1 MPFLSLSLYNFRN
14 LKNDNINL
22 NFKEVFFVGENGQG
36 KSNLLEALY
45 YSAYGSSFR
54 THSDSQIIKNLQQN
68 FSLISMYS
76 NEKESLQRI
85 KIIYDKKKS
94 IEKNG
99 KKIHDRKELVN
110 TIPCVVFCH
119 GDMEFATGEPE
130 CRRFFI
136 DQTLTMYDSVYL
148 DDLRNYKKILK
159 TRNLILKENKYE
171 LLDVYDLQ
179 LVQRGLEIQ
188 KKRKKTVF
196 QINEIFGKLY
206 EEISGIEGVSVKYI
220 PSWKEIDCDY
230 GKRLPSQEELLK
242 FLKEKQDQ
250 DKILGTTFYGPHKD
264 KIIFVKD
271 NKNFIQTAS
280 TGQCRLISLLLR
292 VTQSVYYKRVTNIK
306 PVLLMD
312 DVMLEL
318 DPKKREKFT
327 SMIPEYEQLFCTFLP
342 GEPYENYK
350 KSTTKDY
357 KIENDI
363 LIVYYNNGKV
373 KKFKL

>member
-54 THSDSQIIKNLQQN
+54 THSDSQIIKNLHQN

-230 GKRLPSQEELLK
+230 GKRLPSQEELLE

-350 KSTTKDY
+350 KSTTKVY
-357 KIENDI
+357 KIENGEWSDEER
-363 LIVYYNNGKV
+363 
-373 KKFKL
+373 

>member
-1 MPFLSLSLYNFRN
+1 
-14 LKNDNINL
+14 
-22 NFKEVFFVGENGQG
+22 
-36 KSNLLEALY
+36 
-45 YSAYGSSFR
+45 
-54 THSDSQIIKNLQQN
+54 
-68 FSLISMYS
+68 MYS

-188 KKRKKTVF
+188 KKMFIYV
-196 QINEIFGKLY
+196 IF
-206 EEISGIEGVSVKYI
+206 IA
-220 PSWKEIDCDY
+220 
-230 GKRLPSQEELLK
+230 
-242 FLKEKQDQ
+242 
-250 DKILGTTFYGPHKD
+250 TF
-264 KIIFVKD
+264 
-271 NKNFIQTAS
+271 KNI
-280 TGQCRLISLLLR
+280 G
-292 VTQSVYYKRVTNIK
+292 N
-306 PVLLMD
+306 
-312 DVMLEL
+312 
-318 DPKKREKFT
+318 
-327 SMIPEYEQLFCTFLP
+327 
-342 GEPYENYK
+342 
-350 KSTTKDY
+350 
-357 KIENDI
+357 
-363 LIVYYNNGKV
+363 
-373 KKFKL
+373 

>member
-327 SMIPEYEQLFCTFLP
+327 SMIPAYEQLFCTFLP

-350 KSTTKDY
+350 KSTTKVY
-357 KIENDI
+357 KIENGEWSDEER
-363 LIVYYNNGKV
+363 
-373 KKFKL
+373 

>member
-54 THSDSQIIKNLQQN
+54 THSDSQIIKNLKQN

-119 GDMEFATGEPE
+119 GDMEFATGDPE
-130 CRRFFI
+130 CRRFCI

-230 GKRLPSQEELLK
+230 GKRLPSQEELLEL
-242 FLKEKQDQ
+242 LKEKKDQ
-250 DKILGTTFYGPHKD
+250 DKILETTFYGPHKD

-350 KSTTKDY
+350 KSTTKVY
-357 KIENDI
+357 KIENGEWSDEER
-363 LIVYYNNGKV
+363 
-373 KKFKL
+373 

>member
-54 THSDSQIIKNLQQN
+54 THSDSQIIKNLQHN

-76 NEKESLQRI
+76 NEQESLQRI

-230 GKRLPSQEELLK
+230 GKRLPSQEELLE

-350 KSTTKDY
+350 KSTTKVY
-357 KIENDI
+357 KIENGEWSDEER
-363 LIVYYNNGKV
+363 
-373 KKFKL
+373 

>member
-54 THSDSQIIKNLQQN
+54 THSDSQIIKNSQQN

-76 NEKESLQRI
+76 NEQESLQRI

-148 DDLRNYKKILK
+148 DNLRNYKKILK

-220 PSWKEIDCDY
+220 PSWKEIDCDF
-230 GKRLPSQEELLK
+230 GKRLPTQEEILE

-264 KIIFVKD
+264 KIVFVKD

-350 KSTTKDY
+350 KSTTKVY
-357 KIENDI
+357 KIENGEWSDE
-363 LIVYYNNGKV
+363 KR
-373 KKFKL
+373 

>member
-1 MPFLSLSLYNFRN
+1 
-14 LKNDNINL
+14 
-22 NFKEVFFVGENGQG
+22 
-36 KSNLLEALY
+36 
-45 YSAYGSSFR
+45 
-54 THSDSQIIKNLQQN
+54 
-68 FSLISMYS
+68 MYS

-119 GDMEFATGEPE
+119 VDMEFATGEPE
-130 CRRFFI
+130 CRIFFI

-230 GKRLPSQEELLK
+230 GKRLPSQEELLE

-350 KSTTKDY
+350 KSTTKVY
-357 KIENDI
+357 KIENGEWSDEER
-363 LIVYYNNGKV
+363 
-373 KKFKL
+373 

>member
-85 KIIYDKKKS
+85 KIIYDKKKL

-242 FLKEKQDQ
+242 FLKENNNFKLKKLKILTGFNGSNYSNLSSQDQ

-280 TGQCRLISLLLR
+280 TGQCRLISLLLP
-292 VTQSVYYKRVTNIK
+292 VFFGYFNIIPLLFNSFTISSSNFIFSSNVNSSFSFVILFTYLYYFARY
-306 PVLLMD
+306 
-312 DVMLEL
+312 
-318 DPKKREKFT
+318 FT
-327 SMIPEYEQLFCTFLP
+327 VF
-342 GEPYENYK
+342 
-350 KSTTKDY
+350 
-357 KIENDI
+357 
-363 LIVYYNNGKV
+363 
-373 KKFKL
+373 